1 MIDDDFESVF
11 RRVFESL
18 MGSLGAL
25 PEGSTSYSY
34 FTGSM
39 MNENDNEFQKEK
51 EPDVERFDLDDE
63 VLFVAILG
71 HEDSEPS
78 VKVDARRMTIV
89 FNTDGKD
96 INIDLDFDVD
106 IQHSSV
112 STRNGVMEI
121 SLKIAAKGSSGAREG
136 YLKVN

>member
-1 MIDDDFESVF
+1 
-11 RRVFESL
+11 

-39 MNENDNEFQKEK
+39 INENDNQFQKEK
-51 EPDVERFDLDDE
+51 ELDVERFDLDDE
-63 VLFVAILG
+63 VLFVVNLR
-71 HEDSEPS
+71 HEDSEYS
-78 VKVDARRMTIV
+78 VKVHARRMTIASS
-89 FNTDGKD
+89 TDGKD

-106 IQHSSV
+106 IEHSSV

-121 SLKIAAKGSSGAREG
+121 SLKIAAKGSLGAREG

>member
-39 MNENDNEFQKEK
+39 INENENELQQEK
-51 EPDVERFDLDDE
+51 EPVVERFDLDDE
-63 VLFVAILG
+63 VLFVVNIG
-71 HEDSEPS
+71 HEDGEHS
-78 VKVDARRMTIV
+78 VKVDARTMTIA
-89 FNTDGKD
+89 FNKNIT
-96 INIDLDFDVD
+96 IDLDFDVNIED
-106 IQHSSV
+106 SSV

-121 SLKIAAKGSSGAREG
+121 SLKIAKKGSSGAREG
-136 YLKVN
+136 YLRVN